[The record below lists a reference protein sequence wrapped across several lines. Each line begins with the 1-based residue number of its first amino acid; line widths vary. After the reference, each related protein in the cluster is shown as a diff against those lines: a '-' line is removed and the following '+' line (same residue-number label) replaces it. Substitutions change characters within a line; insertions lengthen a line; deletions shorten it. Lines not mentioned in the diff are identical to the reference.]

1 MCNFTEY
8 SGQERADQ
16 PKVGKAE
23 NRHQINDSNRDAEN

>member
-23 NRHQINDSNRDAEN
+23 YRHQIKK